1 MHETARL
8 KIPVEAFRREREAIA
23 EAIETRGFDKKQGS
37 YVGTLDGTALDAS
50 VLLMAQVGYKDANDP
65 RVLSTLERLRREL
78 GCDGLLYRYTSG
90 FDRIPAPEGAFG
102 ICSFW
107 VVELLVLQGKLQEAA
122 HLFERLLALGNDVGL
137 MAEEFDPATGE
148 ALGNFPQAYTHA
160 GLIAA
165 ALALQAA
172 ERPQTE
178 GAADA
183 DR

>member
-1 MHETARL
+1 
-8 KIPVEAFRREREAIA
+8 
-23 EAIETRGFDKKQGS
+23 
-37 YVGTLDGTALDAS
+37 
-50 VLLMAQVGYKDANDP
+50 
-65 RVLSTLERLRREL
+65 
-78 GCDGLLYRYTSG
+78 
-90 FDRIPAPEGAFG
+90 
-102 ICSFW
+102 
-107 VVELLVLQGKLQEAA
+107 
-122 HLFERLLALGNDVGL
+122 